1 MEIVKTS
8 LEGVYIIENKL
19 FLDDRGIFI
28 KTYHDGFLK
37 KNGLAFEVKE
47 SFYSVSKRNVLRGM
61 HFQSPPYSHKK
72 HVFVTHGK
80 IMDVVVDIRRNSPS
94 FGYYNAVIL
103 SSDNAKSIFIDDG
116 YAHGF
121 LTLSK
126 TATVHYNTTTVH
138 QPNYDKGVLWNS
150 FGFNWGLE
158 NEPILSERDKTHP
171 DLKNL
176 YR

>member
-8 LEGVYIIENKL
+8 LEGVYIIENKI
-19 FLDDRGIFI
+19 FVDDRGIFI
-28 KTYHDGFLK
+28 KTYHDGFFK
-37 KNGLAFEVKE
+37 NNGLVFEVKE

-61 HFQSPPYSHKK
+61 HFQSPPYSHRK

-80 IMDVVVDIRRNSPS
+80 ILDVVVDIRRYSPS
-94 FGYYNAVIL
+94 FGHYNAVVL

-138 QPNYDKGVLWNS
+138 QPKYDKGILWNS
-150 FGFNWGLE
+150 FGYNWGLE
-158 NEPILSERDKTHP
+158 SEPILSERDKTHLE
-171 DLKNL
+171 LKNL